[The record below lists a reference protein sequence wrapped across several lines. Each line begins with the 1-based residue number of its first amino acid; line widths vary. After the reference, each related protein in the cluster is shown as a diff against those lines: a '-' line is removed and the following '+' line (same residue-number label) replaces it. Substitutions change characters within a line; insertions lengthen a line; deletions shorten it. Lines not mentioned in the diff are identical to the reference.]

1 MNAPRAA
8 QVRTLRAVDA
18 GEELTHS
25 YVDLCLSTAQRR
37 EILASRY
44 GIGQCECA
52 RCADGVD
59 VDGRL
64 LDELLHAQ
72 APGISAGESA
82 EAVARSAAKLRAAMA
97 TEDEDEEME
106 LTVEALRIR
115 YAAQTRRWLTR
126 GAGMPHSA
134 VQLTP

>member
-1 MNAPRAA
+1 M
-8 QVRTLRAVDA
+8 RTLRAVDA

-52 RCADGVD
+52 RCAHGVD

-64 LDELLHAQ
+64 LEELLQAP
-72 APGISAGESA
+72 APGISAREFA
-82 EAVARSAAKLRAAMA
+82 EAVTRSAAKLRAAMA
-97 TEDEDEEME
+97 TEDDEEETE

-115 YAAQTRRWLTR
+115 CAAQTR
-126 GAGMPHSA
+126 
-134 VQLTP
+134 